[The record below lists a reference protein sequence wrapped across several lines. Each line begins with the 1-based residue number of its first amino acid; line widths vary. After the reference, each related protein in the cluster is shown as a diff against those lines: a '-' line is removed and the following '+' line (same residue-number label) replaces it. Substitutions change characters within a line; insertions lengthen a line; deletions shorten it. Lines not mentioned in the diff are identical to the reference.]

1 MSARGRMVRAV
12 GVVILAVG
20 LTAQAAQAKPLE
32 VLPRQI
38 VVQGT
43 PHIHTWKMHA
53 IGNPAARGHASVT
66 VVHQP
71 TAVVPLPAQGSGGV
85 NWTAVV
91 GGAAIV
97 GLVGAL
103 GAALFRLRPQRPA
116 AA

>member
-1 MSARGRMVRAV
+1 MVRAM
-12 GVVILAVG
+12 GIAILAVG

-32 VLPRQI
+32 VLPRQA

-43 PHIHTWKMHA
+43 PHVHTWKMHA

-66 VVHQP
+66 VVHPP
-71 TAVVPLPAQGSGGV
+71 TAVPLPAQSSGGM
-85 NWTAVV
+85 NWTAVL

-97 GLVGAL
+97 GLVGVL